1 MTKSNWSICIKRQG
15 DFLELSCIHKGLKVS
30 KVYNGYTLGEATI
43 LFKEYLE
50 EGLNGLTTN

>member
-1 MTKSNWSICIKRQG
+1 MKNWSICIKRQG

-50 EGLNGLTTN
+50 EGFNGLTTI